1 MEYKQSLKN
10 LKNQNLQRHSSVRA
24 DDEGLESV
32 SMISISDSLFKTR
45 PEQTEIFSECA
56 SLKNSKT
63 TNKADQSNQTKI
75 LSRHWWSS
83 RLWEFKT
90 LYFFVCTKR
99 TFLPRKQVFWLVFL
113 SFQSKVTQFTALLPA
128 MKESYWCFLIK

>member
-10 LKNQNLQRHSSVRA
+10 LKNQNLQWHSSVRA

-75 LSRHWWSS
+75 LTGRHWWSS
-83 RLWEFKT
+83 LRHFI
-90 LYFFVCTKR
+90 YSFCTKR
-99 TFLPRKQVFWLVFL
+99 TFLPRKQVFWLFFL

-128 MKESYWCFLIK
+128 MKGSYWCFLIK

>member
-1 MEYKQSLKN
+1 MSKDNSLEVNVAISRKN
-10 LKNQNLQRHSSVRA
+10 LSLTKKNLLSVRA

-75 LSRHWWSS
+75 LDRH
-83 RLWEFKT
+83 
-90 LYFFVCTKR
+90 
-99 TFLPRKQVFWLVFL
+99 
-113 SFQSKVTQFTALLPA
+113 
-128 MKESYWCFLIK
+128 

>member
-10 LKNQNLQRHSSVRA
+10 LNNQNLQRHSSVRA

-75 LSRHWWSS
+75 LTGRHWWSS
-83 RLWEFKT
+83 LRHFI
-90 LYFFVCTKR
+90 YSFCTKR
-99 TFLPRKQVFWLVFL
+99 TFLPRKQVFWLFFL
-113 SFQSKVTQFTALLPA
+113 SFQSKLTQFTALLPA
-128 MKESYWCFLIK
+128 MKRSYWCFLIK